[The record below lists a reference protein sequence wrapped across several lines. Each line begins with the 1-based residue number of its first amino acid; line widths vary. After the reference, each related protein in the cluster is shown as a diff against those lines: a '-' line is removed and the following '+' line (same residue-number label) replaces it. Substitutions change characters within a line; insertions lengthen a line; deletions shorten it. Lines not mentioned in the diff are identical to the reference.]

1 MSTVTSTKSH
11 ISLSSHVLD
20 TTLGKP
26 AANMKLAL
34 TTYDGQVFQ
43 TQTDEDGRCNDW
55 ADFDFQPG
63 EYCLRF
69 HTKDYLLA
77 HHTEAFYPFVDV
89 NFELTEN
96 GGHYHVPL
104 LISPFG
110 FSSYRGS

>member
-1 MSTVTSTKSH
+1 MT

-26 AANMKLAL
+26 AAKMCLTL
-34 TTYDGQVFQ
+34 TTPDGATIEAQ
-43 TQTDEDGRCNDW
+43 TNEDGRCNQWQDTLFT
-55 ADFDFQPG
+55 AGVYQ
-63 EYCLRF
+63 LRF

-77 HHTEAFYPFVDV
+77 HHPQAFYPYVDIH
-89 NFELTEN
+89 FELQEN

>member
-1 MSTVTSTKSH
+1 MS

-34 TTYDGQVFQ
+34 TTMDGLVIQA
-43 TQTDEDGRCNDW
+43 QTDKDGRCNQW
-55 ADFDFQPG
+55 QDFDFKAG

-69 HTKDYLLA
+69 LTKEYLLA
-77 HHTEAFYPFVDV
+77 HHSDAFYPFVDV
-89 NFELTEN
+89 HFELKEN

>member
-1 MSTVTSTKSH
+1 MS

-34 TTYDGQVFQ
+34 TTLDGQVIV
-43 TQTDEDGRCNDW
+43 TQTDNDGRCNQW
-55 ADFDFQPG
+55 QNYNFQAG

-69 HTKDYLLA
+69 FTKDYLLT
-77 HHTEAFYPFVDV
+77 HHSSAFYPFVDV
-89 NFELTEN
+89 HFELTEN

>member
-1 MSTVTSTKSH
+1 MS

-26 AANMKLAL
+26 AANMALAL
-34 TTYDGQVFQ
+34 TTLDGTIIQA
-43 TQTDEDGRCNDW
+43 QTDKDGRCNEWQDYHFH
-55 ADFDFQPG
+55 AG

-69 HTKDYLLA
+69 FTKDDLLA
-77 HHTEAFYPFVDV
+77 HHSNAFYPFVDV
-89 NFELTEN
+89 HFELTED

>member
-1 MSTVTSTKSH
+1 MS

-26 AANMKLAL
+26 AASMKLAL
-34 TTYDGQVFQ
+34 TTVDGQVINA
-43 TQTDEDGRCNDW
+43 QTDIDGRCNQW
-55 ADFDFQPG
+55 QDFDFKAG
-63 EYCLRF
+63 VYCLRF
-69 HTKDYLLA
+69 FTKDYLQT
-77 HHTEAFYPFVDV
+77 HHNQGFYPFVDV
-89 NFELTEN
+89 HFELTEN

>member
-1 MSTVTSTKSH
+1 MS

-26 AANMKLAL
+26 AANMKLKL
-34 TTYDGQVFQ
+34 TTPDGQLIEA
-43 TQTDEDGRCNDW
+43 QTDHDGRCKNW
-55 ADFDFQPG
+55 EQFSFIAGQ
-63 EYCLRF
+63 YCIRF
-69 HTKDYLLA
+69 YTQDYLLA
-77 HHTEAFYPFVDV
+77 FHKEAFYPFVDV
-89 NFELTEN
+89 HFELKEN